1 MESQT
6 HLLLTTCLF
15 AQNFRIVTTEQHQ
28 TRVQQC
34 QRTATSLSSVFAFL
48 WHLPVLCCRSP
59 GWWAR
64 IHSSRIRCCSS
75 IQSCF
80 VCQSQFQACCSPH
93 LFYYNSPTSCLLHVI
108 FLLLLLLFFHSLQF
122 SLSHSPAVPPSCHGA
137 HHCPYSTATD
147 TGTSPT
153 ATYSLQEITVI
164 PAVLH
169 TMAVGGHLLNN

>member
-34 QRTATSLSSVFAFL
+34 QHTATSLSSVFAFL

-64 IHSSRIRCCSS
+64 IHSSWCTAARIRCYSS

-80 VCQSQFQACCSPH
+80 VCQSQYQACWSPH
-93 LFYYNSPTSCLLHVI
+93 LFYYNSPTSCLLHAI
-108 FLLLLLLFFHSLQF
+108 FLLLLLLLLFFYSVLPVSSSPCLTVQLSL
-122 SLSHSPAVPPSCHGA
+122 PAAMEPIIA
-137 HHCPYSTATD
+137 HIPLLPIQGHHPQPHTHCRK
-147 TGTSPT
+147 
-153 ATYSLQEITVI
+153 
-164 PAVLH
+164 
-169 TMAVGGHLLNN
+169 